1 MSIETTINYYQ
12 GLYGVIFFDWYSSDT
27 TYIHENDGNFTG
39 EYMQQVL
46 DIIHAELREVKNF
59 KDLYPK
65 VKEALYMMEDT
76 TAEDYEY

>member
-27 TYIHENDGNFTG
+27 AYIHENDMNPRP
-39 EYMQQVL
+39 EYLKQILGV
-46 DIIHAELREVKNF
+46 INAELREVKNF

-65 VKEALYMMEDT
+65 VKEALYDMEDT
-76 TAEDYEY
+76 TAEDYL